1 MDQSFSTL
9 VAAPILVNVRKTP
22 DSTQLFLNGTL
33 VQSQTVNFTYSNQSN
48 REMWIGGAA
57 GLMQSGLSDSGSD
70 HFQGAI
76 HAIAQY
82 SSNLGQT
89 DRQKVE
95 GILAWT
101 FGIQNVLPASHPYRN
116 SSP

>member
-1 MDQSFSTL
+1 M
-9 VAAPILVNVRKTP
+9 
-22 DSTQLFLNGTL
+22 FLNGTL
-33 VQSQTVNFTYSNQSN
+33 VESQGVDFTYNNQNS

-57 GLMQSGLSDSGSD
+57 GTMSSGQSDSGSD

-76 HAIAQY
+76 HSIAQY
-82 SSNLGQT
+82 SSNLTRG
-89 DRQKVE
+89 DREKVE

-101 FGIQNVLPASHPYRN
+101 YGIQNVLPASHPYAF

>member
-1 MDQSFSTL
+1 
-9 VAAPILVNVRKTP
+9 VRKTP
-22 DSTQLFLNGTL
+22 NTTQLYLNGRL
-33 VQSQTVNFTYSNQSN
+33 VQSQNVNFTYSNQPD

-76 HAIAQY
+76 HSVAQY
-82 SSNLGQT
+82 TSNLNMN
-89 DRQKVE
+89 DRQRVE

-116 SSP
+116 SIP